1 MNNFMLQKVI
11 MQNIMLQN
19 IKDAKY
25 YFIDKYCKHYSN
37 LNNTTYIIMLYY
49 KKCTNLKTL
58 LCK

>member
-25 YFIDKYCKHYSN
+25 YFIDKYCKYYPN
-37 LNNTTYIIMLYY
+37 INNTTYIIMLNY
-49 KKCTNLKTL
+49 KKCTN
-58 LCK
+58 